1 MKVQQNIRIYEKKDL
16 LMPCAPGQVQECDF
30 EAGDVRVN
38 EQPGLT
44 SLHAIF
50 PRLHNVF
57 EEQIYRFNKDL
68 SGEELYQV
76 WEQ

>member
-1 MKVQQNIRIYEKKDL
+1 MAVQQNIRINPNEDL
-16 LMPCAPGQVQECDF
+16 LMPCVPGQQQECDF
-30 EAGDVRVN
+30 EGGDVRVM

-44 SLHAIF
+44 SMHTIF

-57 EEQIYRFNKDL
+57 EQRIYRFNKDL

-76 WEQ
+76 REE